1 MISFR
6 RIHGCSIS
14 IILLTASLILSF
26 LPLHAQRTVSITID
40 DVPNTGMYQ
49 DDNFHSPLLDS
60 LDAMH
65 IPIAIFINEG
75 ALGRTNAVARNRDL
89 LRKWISRDYITLGN
103 HTLHHARY
111 SAVGI
116 DSFKVEI
123 DSGEILTRKLAGEY
137 HKSLE
142 YFRFP
147 YNDLG
152 KDSIEHR
159 AIAEYLQMK
168 NYVLTP
174 YTIESS
180 DYMYNYI
187 YTHLL
192 RTGKREEAAQIGEQY
207 VRYTLQL
214 FDFFDSLATETYKRS
229 VHQIYLCHDN
239 PLNRDYL
246 KILTGKL
253 SQKGYQFTSL
263 TDAMTDPMY
272 SQPDYYS
279 KKWGISWFYRWIA
292 DANERRRVIQTEPS
306 MKDINDRYEAM
317 IQKKVK

>member
-6 RIHGCSIS
+6 RIHGYSIS
-14 IILLTASLILSF
+14 SILLTASLILSF

-40 DVPNTGMYQ
+40 DVPNTRMYQ

-65 IPIAIFINEG
+65 IPITIFINEG
-75 ALGRTNAVARNRDL
+75 ALDRTNARARNREV
-89 LRKWISRDYITLGN
+89 LRNWMARDYITPGN

-123 DSGEILTRKLAGEY
+123 DSGELLTRMLAHQY
-137 HKSLE
+137 HKSLD

-152 KDSIEHR
+152 KDSVEHH
-159 AIAEYLQMK
+159 AIAAYLHARK
-168 NYVLTP
+168 YVLTP
-174 YTIESS
+174 FTVESS

-187 YTHLL
+187 YADLL
-192 RTGKREEAAQIGEQY
+192 RTGNGSEAARIGEEY
-207 VRYTLQL
+207 IGYTLRL
-214 FDFFDSLATETYKRS
+214 FQYIDSLSMAIYGRQI
-229 VHQIYLCHDN
+229 HQIYLCHDN

-246 KILTGKL
+246 NRLIRTL
-253 SQKGYQFTSL
+253 SDKGYTCISLAEAL
-263 TDAMTDPMY
+263 TDPVY
-272 SQPDYYS
+272 SQPSLYY
-279 KKWGISWFYRWIA
+279 KKWGISWLYRWITGS
-292 DANERRRVIQTEPS
+292 DERRRCMQAEPP
-306 MKDINDRYEAM
+306 MKEINDRYDAM
-317 IQKKVK
+317 MKKQEK

>member
-1 MISFR
+1 MILFR
-6 RIHGCSIS
+6 RISGYFIGI
-14 IILLTASLILSF
+14 IILTVWLMLSF

-40 DVPNTGMYQ
+40 DVPNTRMYQ

-75 ALGRTNAVARNRDL
+75 ALGRTNAVARNREL
-89 LRKWISRDYITLGN
+89 LRNWIARDYITLGN

-123 DSGEILTRKLAGEY
+123 DSGEILTRMLAGEY
-137 HKSLE
+137 HKSLV

-159 AIAEYLQMK
+159 AIADYLQMK
-168 NYVLTP
+168 KYVLTP

-180 DYMYNYI
+180 DYMYNYL

-192 RTGKREEAAQIGEQY
+192 SMGKREEAAQIGEQY
-207 VRYTLQL
+207 VKFTLQL
-214 FDFFDSLATETYKRS
+214 FDFFDSLATETYKRP
-229 VHQIYLCHDN
+229 VRQVYLCHDN

-263 TDAMTDPMY
+263 SDAMTDPMY
-272 SQPDYYS
+272 SQPDYYY

-317 IQKKVK
+317 MKMNVK